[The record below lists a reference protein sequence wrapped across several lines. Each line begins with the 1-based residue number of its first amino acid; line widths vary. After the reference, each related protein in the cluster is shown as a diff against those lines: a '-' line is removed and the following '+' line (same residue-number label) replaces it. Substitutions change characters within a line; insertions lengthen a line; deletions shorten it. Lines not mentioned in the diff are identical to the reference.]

1 VGIIKLKIK
10 IMEKNTRVILKQN
23 NIIIKNQI
31 LIMKGLI
38 DLMGKFSDENLVID
52 LMVQVNT
59 LEELTTETSKALK

>member
-1 VGIIKLKIK
+1 
-10 IMEKNTRVILKQN
+10 MEKNTRVILKQN

-52 LMVQVNT
+52 LMSQVNT
-59 LEELTTETSKALK
+59 LEKLTTETSKALKPIN

>member
-1 VGIIKLKIK
+1 
-10 IMEKNTRVILKQN
+10 MEKNTRVILKQN

-52 LMVQVNT
+52 LMAQVNT
-59 LEELTTETSKALK
+59 LEKLTTETSEALK

>member
-1 VGIIKLKIK
+1 
-10 IMEKNTRVILKQN
+10 MEKNTIVILKQN

-52 LMVQVNT
+52 LMAQVNT
-59 LEELTTETSKALK
+59 LEKLTTETSKALKPIS

>member
-1 VGIIKLKIK
+1 
-10 IMEKNTRVILKQN
+10 MEKNTRVILKQN